1 MADQAWAFQYVE
13 FGADYE
19 RRMRASRAIEADRG
33 IGSGAR
39 SDRLRW
45 PGHEF
50 DVDESSMATPHPEL
64 RSIRDRPL
72 GAEIE
77 RSAPTSLIFSK

>member
-13 FGADYE
+13 LGANNK
-19 RRMRASRAIEADRG
+19 RRMRASGAIQPDRG
-33 IGSGAR
+33 VGSGAR
-39 SDRLRW
+39 SNRLRW

-50 DVDESSMATPHPEL
+50 DVDETSVAAPHSEL